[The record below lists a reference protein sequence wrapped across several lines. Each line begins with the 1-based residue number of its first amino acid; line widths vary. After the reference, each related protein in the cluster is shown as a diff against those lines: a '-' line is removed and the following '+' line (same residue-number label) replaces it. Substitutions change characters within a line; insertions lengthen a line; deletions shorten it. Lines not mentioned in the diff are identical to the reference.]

1 MTRSYGVCQIFYVKS
16 LTPQQTHLDRE
27 RTIIDKG
34 VTVHETVHHHVHHV
48 IQPIIEKES
57 SYFLLVSPLSNKA
70 SCLCF
75 LAIDRQTIHTT
86 IPIHEVSHDA
96 PIIHQSQT
104 HNAVPIEHFL
114 QKGGILHNAIP
125 TNDIGSRVLHS
136 GKCTRE
142 IDGTADELAKEL
154 KLTDSHVRILLF
166 LFHEEAP
173 NVFFPQN
180 LFHLAR
186 AGSHYGYD

>member
-1 MTRSYGVCQIFYVKS
+1 MRQFTTTCITSSSPLLRKRVRSFS
-16 LTPQQTHLDRE
+16 H
-27 RTIIDKG
+27 
-34 VTVHETVHHHVHHV
+34 
-48 IQPIIEKES
+48 
-57 SYFLLVSPLSNKA
+57 FPLSNRA
-70 SCLCF
+70 SCLSF
-75 LAIDRQTIHTT
+75 PAIDHQTIHTT

-114 QKGGILHNAIP
+114 QKGGILHNAIS

-154 KLTDSHVRILLF
+154 KLTNSHVRILL
-166 LFHEEAP
+166 LVP
-173 NVFFPQN
+173 
-180 LFHLAR
+180 
-186 AGSHYGYD
+186 